1 MDRQALIPVRA
12 LAMVLAL
19 WALLQSVLI
28 ARVLWLS
35 AAPISQTIAGALLAA
50 VSVTFF
56 WGLWYGLLAMLP
68 RRWGRWVTLVAVSVY
83 LLLWAYHWLRL
94 EPLTFLL
101 LVKNS
106 GNALTFEAV
115 GFLFS
120 SVSAADYLWL
130 GLLVA
135 GFFYAQRRHRLF
147 TAPLSLAV
155 PKRSVGILLVGYLL
169 VNLPFS
175 SSRNEYAEFAG
186 SVLLYLQPHAAFAS
200 GETPYPYLTP
210 AGNSNRGSDG
220 ARPHVFI
227 VMLESFSAE
236 YIDAQENGREVT
248 PFINQLKKQSLYVD
262 EFYSASVET
271 SKGQF
276 ATLCSVFPS
285 YKTNIF
291 TSYPNNNFRCLS
303 QILAEQGYTNVFMKA
318 FHTLDF
324 ENTGEFVSNNDFAY
338 AHGMDDNFVTPRERQ
353 KYKFGWGIQ
362 DDIFYQKT
370 FAYLDQLQRE
380 RSESGPFFVMTMSVT
395 NHMMFD
401 DIPEEQ
407 RYIYPLA
414 NSHKQN
420 YANSMYLTDQYLK
433 AFFTELDKRDYL
445 QDSMVVVLGDNG
457 FPMGQHGNY
466 HNTKTHYNELFKTPL
481 LVWWPQHL
489 QPQAITDQAR
499 SQLDVAP
506 TIVDLLSIDTEH
518 HFLGR
523 TLRQPVDDEYF
534 VPLVQPFDGSHL
546 ASIRYPYKYVRQI
559 KTGQTYLYNLA
570 DDPRESINLW
580 GAQPPIASAQV
591 ERFEQD
597 IAALQR
603 NEQLLKE
610 DRIYPASD
618 ADRLRVEIGAKRL
631 REHQPL
637 PFRVLGEL
645 DERYRIALK
654 VQPYAYTSAGIREL
668 DNVISD
674 FSASE
679 VPADYLMPGVNR
691 VSFSVY
697 RDGKLRSHVARDVYV
712 ESEQAQ
718 LLTELPIAGSQE
730 WGELNIN
737 RSVRGG
743 PLRIGGKVYG
753 FGLGTHAASNHTV
766 PLRQEYITLTVGFG
780 LDDESTCGSGAV
792 FTIYANERALYR
804 SKRLRNGEYGSAEVD
819 VSNLF
824 SVRLSTDSAGDRAC
838 DHANWINP
846 VLLRAQPALGSAARL
861 P

>member
-1 MDRQALIPVRA
+1 MLSPSRA
-12 LAMVLAL
+12 MLMIVAL

-28 ARVLWLS
+28 AKVMWLETGALTATAAAVALS
-35 AAPISQTIAGALLAA
+35 AAS
-50 VSVTFF
+50 VSLF
-56 WGLWYGLLAMLP
+56 WGLWYAFVGMLP
-68 RRWGRWVTLVAVSVY
+68 RRVGYWLTLVAVSVY
-83 LLLWAYHWLRL
+83 ALLWGYHWLRL

-101 LVKNS
+101 LLKNS

-115 GFLFS
+115 DFLFS
-120 SVSAADYLWL
+120 SVSGVNYLL
-130 GLLVA
+130 LLLLVA
-135 GFFYAQRRHRLF
+135 GLVYLQRRFQLL
-147 TAPLSLAV
+147 TAPLAFAPPRRATV
-155 PKRSVGILLVGYLL
+155 ALLVVYLL

-200 GETPYPYLTP
+200 DETPYPYLSP
-210 AGNSNRGSDG
+210 AGSDAGSSDG
-220 ARPHVFI
+220 PRPHIFI

-248 PFINQLKKQSLYVD
+248 PFINQLKDQSLYVD

-303 QILAEQGYTNVFMKA
+303 QILAEEGYTNVFMKA

-338 AHGMDDNFVTPRERQ
+338 AHGMDDNFVTADERQ
-353 KYKFGWGIQ
+353 KYKFGWGIR

-370 FAYLDQLQRE
+370 IAYLDQLESE

-401 DIPEEQ
+401 DIPAHK
-407 RYIYPLA
+407 RHIYPQA
-414 NSHKQN
+414 HNHKQN

-433 AFFTELDKRDYL
+433 AFFAELSQRDYL

-466 HNTKTHYNELFKTPL
+466 YNTKTHYNELFKTPL
-481 LVWWPQHL
+481 LVWWPEQL
-489 QPQAITDQAR
+489 KPQVITGQAR

-506 TIVDLLSIDTEH
+506 TVLDLLSIETEH

-523 TLRQPVDDEYF
+523 SLRQPVDADYF
-534 VPLVQPFDGSHL
+534 VPLVQPFDGSYL
-546 ASIRYPYKYVRQI
+546 ASIRYPHKYVHQI
-559 KTGQTYLYNLA
+559 KTGHTYLYNLA
-570 DDPRESINLW
+570 EDPLENKNLW
-580 GAQPPIASAQV
+580 GAEPPISAAKL
-591 ERFEQD
+591 ERFKND

-603 NEQLLKE
+603 NEHLLKE

-631 REHQPL
+631 REHEPL
-637 PFRVLGEL
+637 PFTVLGEL
-645 DERYRIALK
+645 DDRYRIALN
-654 VQPYAYTSAGIREL
+654 VQPYAYAGTAVREVE
-668 DNVISD
+668 NVISD

-691 VSFSVY
+691 VSFAVY
-697 RDGKLRSHVARDVYV
+697 REGKLRSYVARDVYV
-712 ESEQAQ
+712 ESQQAK
-718 LLTELPIAGSQE
+718 LLTELPIAGEQA
-730 WGELNIN
+730 WGDLKIN

-766 PLRQEYITLTVGFG
+766 PLRQQYKTLSVGFG
-780 LDDESTCGSGAV
+780 LDDESTCGSGAI
-792 FTIYANERALYR
+792 FTIYADERPLYR
-804 SKRLRNGEYGSAEVD
+804 SKRLRNGEYDSAEVD

-824 SVRLSTDSAGDRAC
+824 SVRLSTDSAGGRAC
-838 DHANWINP
+838 DHANWVNP
-846 VLLRAQPALGSAARL
+846 VLLRAEPVLGRAARL